1 MHVLIATDGT
11 LDASRAAGFASA
23 LAGADGSV
31 TVLTMVEINRNL
43 LRDLRGLFGERVV
56 DATHQ
61 DAEYVGLQPDAG
73 SAVGAD
79 WPGDDEMLNRY
90 LEDQKAT
97 RTDDLVAAL
106 EAAGVRPEVIVRE
119 GEAAAGIVAAASD
132 LGADVVCVGSHGKGL
147 FEGLLGSI
155 STKLA
160 RRSPAPVL
168 IIRG

>member
-11 LDASRAAGFASA
+11 LDATKAADFASA

-56 DATHQ
+56 DTSHQ
-61 DAEYVGLQPDAG
+61 DAEYVGMKPNAG
-73 SAVGAD
+73 TGVGPD

-90 LEDQKAT
+90 LEDQKT
-97 RTDDLVAAL
+97 LRTSDLVAAL
-106 EAAGVRPEVIVRE
+106 EAAGVTAEVIVKE
-119 GEAAAGIVAAASD
+119 GEAASGIVANAAD
-132 LGADVVCVGSHGKGL
+132 LGVDVVCVGSHGKGL

-160 RRSPAPVL
+160 RRSPTPVL
-168 IIRG
+168 IIR